1 MAYYKKGTYGAKG
14 GWNITQEGGISED
27 VFQKLRGGKFT
38 YMTPD
43 SHVFNGDATENL
55 HEFMD
60 SPKEYIS
67 RVMGQINYGDFMSS
81 RAKENIKLMER
92 EIANNST
99 SNLSNITMHFAPVT
113 TIQGNADRD
122 TINQMDKFYEKYK
135 ERFMLDILREKNN
148 L

>member
-1 MAYYKKGTYGAKG
+1 
-14 GWNITQEGGISED
+14 
-27 VFQKLRGGKFT
+27 
-38 YMTPD
+38 
-43 SHVFNGDATENL
+43 
-55 HEFMD
+55 
-60 SPKEYIS
+60 
-67 RVMGQINYGDFMSS
+67 MSS